1 MIVDL
6 NGKTALVTGGASGIG
21 FAIVSQLAA
30 CGACVAINDIDP
42 GIAEDAAR
50 RLGQGAF
57 AMAGDVSDAGQVDR
71 MIDATLSRSPIDILV
86 NNAGISQPLVSI
98 SRLTPEEWQ
107 RVIDVN
113 LRGTFLA
120 SRAACRAMRD
130 RGTGTIVNIAS
141 ITGLAG
147 FAASHAYGVSKA
159 AVVMM
164 TQTLACEMARHGIR
178 VNAVAPGVIAAPMLN
193 RMTGDG
199 ALLDEVVARVPL
211 GRLGEPSE
219 IANSVAF
226 LCSDLASYITGAVL
240 PVDGGWLAFGGAG
253 SASAAA

>member
-1 MIVDL
+1 MIADL
-6 NGKTALVTGGASGIG
+6 KGRAALVTGGASGIG
-21 FAIVSQLAA
+21 FAIASQLAA
-30 CGACVAINDIDP
+30 CGACVVINDMDP
-42 GIAEDAAR
+42 EVAEDAAR
-50 RLGQGAF
+50 RIGRGAF
-57 AMAGDVSDAGQVDR
+57 AMACDVSDAGQVDR
-71 MIDATLSRSPIDILV
+71 MTNAILQRFPIDILV

-107 RVIDVN
+107 KVIDVN
-113 LRGTFLA
+113 LRGTFLV
-120 SRAACRAMRD
+120 SRSVCRAMRG
-130 RGTGTIVNIAS
+130 RGTGAIVNIAS
-141 ITGLAG
+141 IAGLAG

-178 VNAVAPGVIAAPMLN
+178 VNAVAPGVIAAPMLS
-193 RMTGDG
+193 RMSRDG
-199 ALLDEVVARVPL
+199 AVLDQIVARVPL
-211 GRLGEPSE
+211 GRLGEPGE
-219 IANSVAF
+219 IATSVAF